1 MRLRLSM
8 RFYFDKRVMTGF
20 AVTALV
26 LIILSIFSYSS
37 TQNLIHTASLQSHA
51 TLVMNNAE
59 RLIKSIV
66 DLETGQRGYVI
77 TGNEEF
83 LEPYHESSQK
93 LDSYLTALDSLT
105 STDTNQQARIDT
117 LRNMVNGQREWTKN
131 IISVRQQ
138 SFDEARALVVGGE
151 GKRRTDAI
159 REIVKRIQNA
169 EMIDL
174 NRGKIVSDQGL
185 KEYQYSFIALSVIV
199 LIIVTYLF
207 YTLNITLRS
216 RNEVENE
223 LSRVAR
229 DTKDLY
235 DHAPIGYHSLDEN
248 GLIVDINQTELNWL
262 GYTADE
268 VINKLNFKD
277 LLTDKSKQTFKS
289 SFQEFLETGTAR
301 DIEFDLI
308 RKNGETFPII
318 LNSTAIRTEEGVY
331 VKSRSTV
338 MDNTERKK
346 AQNRVMDLNQELEGF
361 TYSVSHD
368 LRAPLRSI
376 IGYANILKEEY
387 YDKMDEEARRITEV
401 IIRNTARMG
410 QLIDDLL
417 DFSRLGRKSVSLST
431 INMKDTVENIVREQ
445 SAELKE
451 RKLAIKIHDLHP
463 AQGDLAMIRQV
474 WINLI
479 SNALK
484 YSSKKEISKIE
495 IGSYKEGVK
504 KIYYVSDNGAGFDMK
519 YSDKLFGVFQ
529 RLHKMNEFEGTG
541 VGLALVKTI
550 VKRHGGEV
558 WAEGKLNEGA
568 KFYFS
573 LN

>member
-1 MRLRLSM
+1 
-8 RFYFDKRVMTGF
+8 MTGF